1 MSSLLEARRA
11 LARQQKAEIQ
21 EKSGRRE
28 RALKPPIG
36 KSKWRILPSWRGLEE
51 PLFTHAFG
59 QHFIKDKN
67 GEMVAVHV
75 CLDKTYG
82 KSCPICESL
91 ARGIRN
97 AESDETLNLLKEA
110 QSSGTFLMNAL
121 RIDGD
126 EPTVP
131 VLLSLSP
138 TTYEKVLDLIDQ
150 YAEEGVDLLDVNEG
164 YDVVIS
170 RTGKGLNT
178 KYDLNAAVK
187 PSKIPKSVLEN
198 LHDLDLYV
206 KQEREADE
214 QKALGFIDK
223 VVTGRAALPASVKS
237 NDDDELE
244 DILEGDYEETSDE
257 DLNKSSK
264 SKSVSDDELD
274 DILGELDDL

>member
-28 RALKPPIG
+28 RAVRPPVG

-51 PLFTHAFG
+51 PLFAHAFG

-67 GEMVAVHV
+67 GDMVAVHM

-82 KSCPICESL
+82 KPCLICDSI
-91 ARGIRN
+91 ARGIRS
-97 AESDETLNLLKEA
+97 AEDDDTINLLKES
-110 QSSGTFLMNAL
+110 QSSGSYLMNAL

-126 EPTVP
+126 EPTTP

-150 YAEEGVDLLDVNEG
+150 YADEGVDLLDPSEG
-164 YDVVIS
+164 YDIVIS

-178 KYDLNAAVK
+178 KYDVNAAVK
-187 PSKIPKSVLEN
+187 PSKISKSVLEN
-198 LHDLDLYV
+198 LNDLDLYV
-206 KQEREADE
+206 KQEHEATE
-214 QKALGFIDK
+214 QKALSFIDK
-223 VVTGRAALPASVKS
+223 VVTGRAALPSSKS
-237 NDDDELE
+237 DDDEME
-244 DILEGDYEETSDE
+244 DILEADFEETSEE
-257 DLNKSSK
+257 DLD
-264 SKSVSDDELD
+264 KSVSSKKVTDDELD
-274 DILGELDDL
+274 SILGELSDL